1 MNSQKR
7 YESGF
12 TIFEI
17 IVVLLL
23 LSIIAATVLGR
34 AISSEN
40 IDLAAQ
46 VDKIRNHY
54 RYAHSM
60 AMKHGDAVW
69 GFRGSADRKSYWI
82 FRLVPPIADP
92 ITASSNPANMVML
105 PGEESIT
112 VDLDS
117 KGVSLQSPIFYFDRF
132 GRPYLY
138 YEDETN
144 NTPLPDTPYPYQT
157 LTVQTTSATPIHRTL
172 EVFAETGLI
181 R

>member
-1 MNSQKR
+1 MNSLKR

-12 TIFEI
+12 TIVEI

-23 LSIIAATVLGR
+23 MSIIAATVLGR
-34 AISSEN
+34 AISTES
-40 IDLAAQ
+40 IDLTAQ

-60 AMKHGDAVW
+60 SMKHGDAAW
-69 GFRGSADRKSYWI
+69 GFRSSADKKSYWI
-82 FRLVPPIADP
+82 FRLDLPIADP

-105 PGEESIT
+105 PGVESLT
-112 VDLDS
+112 VVFDS
-117 KGVSLQSPIFYFDRF
+117 MGVNLQSPIFYFDRF

-138 YEDETN
+138 YEDEGDLDN
-144 NTPLPDTPYPYQT
+144 IPVPNTQT
-157 LTVQTTSATPIHRTL
+157 LFINTTSATPLNRLL
-172 EVFAETGLI
+172 EVLPETGLI

>member
-1 MNSQKR
+1 MYSLKQ

-12 TIFEI
+12 TIVEM

-23 LSIIAATVLGR
+23 LSIIAATALGR
-34 AISSEN
+34 AISSES
-40 IDLAAQ
+40 IELAAQ

-60 AMKHGDAVW
+60 SMKHGDTVW
-69 GFRGSADRKSYWI
+69 GFRSSNNQEEYWI

-92 ITASSNPANMVML
+92 ITASSDPTNMVML
-105 PGEESIT
+105 PGEDSLK

-117 KGVSLQSPIFYFDRF
+117 RGVNLQSPIFYFDRF

-138 YEDETN
+138 YEDEGDADN
-144 NTPLPDTPYPYQT
+144 IPVPNTQI
-157 LTVQTTSATPIHRTL
+157 LTIRTTSATPINSL
-172 EVFAETGLI
+172 LNVLPETGLI

>member
-1 MNSQKR
+1 MNSPKR

-12 TIFEI
+12 TIVEI

-34 AISSEN
+34 AISSER
-40 IDLAAQ
+40 IDLTVQ

-69 GFRGSADRKSYWI
+69 GFRCSADRKSYWV
-82 FRLVPPIADP
+82 FRLVPPIAYPD
-92 ITASSNPANMVML
+92 TASSNPANMVML
-105 PGEESIT
+105 PGEDSLT

-117 KGVSLQSPIFYFDRF
+117 RGVSLQSPTFYFDRF
-132 GRPYLY
+132 GSPYLR
-138 YEDETN
+138 YENEGDPGN
-144 NTPLPDTPYPYQT
+144 IPVPGPGPLT
-157 LTVQTTSATPIHRTL
+157 LSIKTTSASPIDRTL

>member
-1 MNSQKR
+1 MNSPKR

-12 TIFEI
+12 TIVEI

-23 LSIIAATVLGR
+23 LSIIAATVMGR
-34 AISSEN
+34 AISSESV
-40 IDLAAQ
+40 DLAAQ
-46 VDKIRNHY
+46 VEKIRNHY

-60 AMKHGDAVW
+60 SMKHGDAVW
-69 GFRGSADRKSYWI
+69 GFRCSSDRKSYWI

-105 PGEESIT
+105 PGEDSLT

-117 KGVSLQSPIFYFDRF
+117 RGVSLQSPIFYFDRF

-138 YEDETN
+138 YEDEGDLDN
-144 NTPLPDTPYPYQT
+144 IAVPDTQV
-157 LTVQTTSATPIHRTL
+157 LTIKTTSATPINSL
-172 EVFAETGLI
+172 LKVLPETGLI